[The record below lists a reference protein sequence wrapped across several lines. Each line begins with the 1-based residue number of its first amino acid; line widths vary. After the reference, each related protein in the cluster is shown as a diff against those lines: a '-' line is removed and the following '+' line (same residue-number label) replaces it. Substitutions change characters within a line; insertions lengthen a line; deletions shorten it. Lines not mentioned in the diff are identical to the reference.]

1 VAEYAKAHQNVR
13 YPATVGSA
21 TWRRQ
26 MKPGLR
32 EAWVQV
38 VNQALPAGLIS
49 VDDAVDRLEQVR
61 VSGK

>member
-1 VAEYAKAHQNVR
+1 
-13 YPATVGSA
+13 
-21 TWRRQ
+21 

-49 VDDAVDRLEQVR
+49 VDDAVERLEQVR